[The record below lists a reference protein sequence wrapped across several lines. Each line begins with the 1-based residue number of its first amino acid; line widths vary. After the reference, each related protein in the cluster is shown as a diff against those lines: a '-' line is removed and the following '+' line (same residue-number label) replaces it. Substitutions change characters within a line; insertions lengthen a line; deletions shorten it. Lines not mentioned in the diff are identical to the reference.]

1 MEKDEAKETWLPEV
15 RVVHARGIT
24 NGMVFT
30 NANKHFY
37 QLQNDSPG
45 CLSISNADP
54 TRSSLPLSSSSPI
67 PPIYRAT
74 SLFPPLFLHVD
85 DELLITRIPRV
96 ISRTIVPSPGL
107 RKYLT
112 LEGWEGKK
120 RTRSSESDRAVDG
133 NGNRGN
139 KKTKMNTV
147 VNRWRR
153 VEEGERGKTE
163 GWLEVLPP
171 PRWRLIS
178 PKSTERQIPERN
190 VAG

>member
-45 CLSISNADP
+45 YLSISNADP

-74 SLFPPLFLHVD
+74 SLSPPPPLS
-85 DELLITRIPRV
+85 TRRR
-96 ISRTIVPSPGL
+96 RTFDHPHSPCN
-107 RKYLT
+107 
-112 LEGWEGKK
+112 LEN
-120 RTRSSESDRAVDG
+120 DRAEPRASQIFDTRRLGRKEKDAVFRIRPS
-133 NGNRGN
+133 RGW
-139 KKTKMNTV
+139 KRKSGEQKDEDEYG
-147 VNRWRR
+147 RES
-153 VEEGERGKTE
+153 VEEGEGGKTE
-163 GWLEVLPP
+163 GWLEVLP

>member
-1 MEKDEAKETWLPEV
+1 MEEEDEEKETWPPEV

-37 QLQNDSPG
+37 QLQNDSRG
-45 CLSISNADP
+45 CLSIYQCRSHALFP
-54 TRSSLPLSSSSPI
+54 TLILFFPHPANLSRNQPL
-67 PPIYRAT
+67 
-74 SLFPPLFLHVD
+74 PPLFLHVD

-120 RTRSSESDRAVDG
+120 RTRSFESDRAVDG

-147 VNRWRR
+147 VNRWKREREARQR
-153 VEEGERGKTE
+153 V
-163 GWLEVLPP
+163 GWRFCLLLV
-171 PRWRLIS
+171 
-178 PKSTERQIPERN
+178 
-190 VAG
+190 GD

>member
-120 RTRSSESDRAVDG
+120 RTRSFESDRAVDG

-153 VEEGERGKTE
+153 ERE
-163 GWLEVLPP
+163 ARQRVGWRFCLLLV
-171 PRWRLIS
+171 
-178 PKSTERQIPERN
+178 
-190 VAG
+190 GD

>member
-1 MEKDEAKETWLPEV
+1 
-15 RVVHARGIT
+15 
-24 NGMVFT
+24 MVFT

-74 SLFPPLFLHVD
+74 RLSPPPPPLFLHVD

-153 VEEGERGKTE
+153 QDRGLVGGSASSLETNFSEIDWKTNT
-163 GWLEVLPP
+163 GAK
-171 PRWRLIS
+171 RSRLRS
-178 PKSTERQIPERN
+178 DDPLN
-190 VAG
+190 Y